1 MATQNPKI
9 QLGIEANADQAV
21 GEMNRVKGAAKGMAE
36 DVKRSGREGAD
47 ALNPMG
53 EGAKVAA
60 DKIDRSTKAMIQSI
74 QRTTVAMETGSRSSA
89 EYYRLLSQQ
98 RGIGGE
104 ALEPYIRQL
113 EAVQRK
119 QAEANAALLGGT
131 RGLND
136 MGMTAKQTTAA
147 LRQVPAQFTDII
159 VSLQG
164 GQAPLTVLLQQGG
177 QLKDVFG
184 GVGAAAQALGGY
196 ILGLV
201 NPFSVAAAAA
211 ATLGVAYYQG
221 AKESQA
227 FTATL
232 ITTGN
237 QAGVTAG
244 QLMGMAQAID
254 SVAGTQGNAAEVL
267 AQLAATGQ
275 VTGSSLRTAAQ
286 AAIEFERAGGQAAA
300 ETVKQFAELGKAPLQ
315 ATLKLNESMGYL
327 TKSTYEQIK
336 SLEEQGRTVEAARV
350 AQDAFADAL
359 NGRTPELLKNL
370 GLLERGWQ
378 GIKDKVTEAWD
389 AIKGIGREV
398 GVEGQASALNS
409 AVQSLEEQIRRRG
422 GTSSNVFNA
431 LTYGQTPYDRETEA
445 LRVQLATLKERQAIL
460 QSDERLLKSAAENQ
474 AQRAREV
481 KANAEWEKEGLKY
494 LDASTKMSRELVKIR
509 NEGVAAGRA
518 EAEIVKR
525 QAEYLASQA
534 KADPK
539 AKVDRTAEREAAE
552 ARKRDLEVIATRN
565 KLVEQTAKD
574 AMKAQADA
582 WKEADK
588 AAAAYGKQLDD
599 IELAGAALVTQAN
612 ERTDAVNAQIA
623 ATEFELS
630 LMGKSN
636 TERAI
641 AIKQY
646 QIEVDLK
653 KEIARIN
660 ATIASQED
668 KAYAINAVTAA
679 ANKAKANA
687 AAEVV
692 NAEFQ
697 RVSQQI
703 EQSLTD
709 ALMRGFESGKGF
721 AENLRDTV
729 ANMFKTLVLRPVI
742 QATVQGGL
750 NAVGLGG
757 TSGGGN
763 LLGTASN
770 AYSAYSS
777 LGTMGSLSSS
787 AGIASGMTYGTAAF
801 SQQSVMLAAQEA
813 GFSAAAGA
821 SAGAASGTIAAAAPY
836 VAAVLAIAAIAD
848 ATKGETRFGG
858 QYGYNFGDGLTDYRR
873 GGDFAGA
880 TLGVNRITGA
890 GSLGAQNDAAVS
902 SAINTTVLGI
912 NKRFEALGSGA
923 TLTAYQAGLET
934 SGKGRGGVFAGGTL
948 STGAKFGEDGSG
960 DLYAGTLF
968 ERTSTQSPDAQTA
981 ITNFGLDL
989 QQSAIQA
996 LQSAPDIPQAIK
1008 KLVTGI
1014 DAESLTAESASALLQ
1029 TIDAQI
1035 EGVNQLRSAFEAM
1048 GLEQFAD
1055 MGFDAASGLAAA
1067 AGGFEALGDSLS
1079 SYYQDFYTEAERT
1092 ANTTRQLTTR
1102 LAGFGI
1108 ELPTTREAY
1117 RALVEN
1123 ALASGNNELA
1133 AELLRMNGAFASIV
1147 PSAGDAATA
1156 IADAAAEI
1164 ARAAEDALKKAKT
1177 TALAQLD
1184 ASAQRERAA
1193 WQLQAEAAASLRNE
1207 VQGIFDTLATN
1218 IRELRSEATGPV
1230 QTAAQGRA
1238 FIASALAGVQAGAG
1252 LPDGSAL
1259 ADAISAS
1266 RGGLGMENFAS
1277 VADQRFEQLRLA
1289 GELAVLQEA
1298 AGDQLST
1305 AERQLLAAEEQIE
1318 QIDKTLVY
1326 WRQLLD
1332 GTQDGIDAT
1341 MSVADAVNNL
1351 RDLMFPDAAGAKNPD
1366 GTPAKPGFGGFVIGG
1381 GGSGTSANAALS
1393 RLGNTYYGAL
1403 GTVINDTAYI
1413 DRFDSINSFVNT
1425 LDFSAGN
1432 AAASAAAL
1440 QAAAQEYGVSA
1451 REIAIATGYKLEDV
1465 QALLPDLPKYA
1476 AGTNYVPQTG
1486 LALLHKGEAVIP
1498 AAQGAPWRGDS
1509 SSADLLA
1516 EMRAMRQALDAAH
1529 AQNAALSTEL
1539 LRHAERTANA
1549 ANGQTERP
1557 MLVEIAA

>member
-1 MATQNPKI
+1 MALNSLRTDANGCDKGKI
-9 QLGIEANADQAV
+9 TEAQYVELITELINLQPGVKDGIKAT
-21 GEMNRVKGAAKGMAE
+21 
-36 DVKRSGREGAD
+36 AD
-47 ALNPMG
+47 AL
-53 EGAKVAA
+53 
-60 DKIDRSTKAMIQSI
+60 KA
-74 QRTTVAMETGSRSSA
+74 
-89 EYYRLLSQQ
+89 
-98 RGIGGE
+98 
-104 ALEPYIRQL
+104 
-113 EAVQRK
+113 
-119 QAEANAALLGGT
+119 QAEAAANANVAFDAYFKFIEDKRLAGEAVT
-131 RGLND
+131 RG
-136 MGMTAKQTTAA
+136 AREYA
-147 LRQVPAQFTDII
+147 
-159 VSLQG
+159 
-164 GQAPLTVLLQQGG
+164 
-177 QLKDVFG
+177 
-184 GVGAAAQALGGY
+184 
-196 ILGLV
+196 
-201 NPFSVAAAAA
+201 
-211 ATLGVAYYQG
+211 
-221 AKESQA
+221 E
-227 FTATL
+227 
-232 ITTGN
+232 
-237 QAGVTAG
+237 
-244 QLMGMAQAID
+244 AID
-254 SVAGTQGNAAEVL
+254 
-267 AQLAATGQ
+267 AQ
-275 VTGSSLRTAAQ
+275 V
-286 AAIEFERAGGQAAA
+286 
-300 ETVKQFAELGKAPLQ
+300 
-315 ATLKLNESMGYL
+315 
-327 TKSTYEQIK
+327 
-336 SLEEQGRTVEAARV
+336 
-350 AQDAFADAL
+350 
-359 NGRTPELLKNL
+359 
-370 GLLERGWQ
+370 
-378 GIKDKVTEAWD
+378 
-389 AIKGIGREV
+389 
-398 GVEGQASALNS
+398 
-409 AVQSLEEQIRRRG
+409 
-422 GTSSNVFNA
+422 
-431 LTYGQTPYDRETEA
+431 
-445 LRVQLATLKERQAIL
+445 
-460 QSDERLLKSAAENQ
+460 
-474 AQRAREV
+474 
-481 KANAEWEKEGLKY
+481 
-494 LDASTKMSRELVKIR
+494 AST
-509 NEGVAAGRA
+509 
-518 EAEIVKR
+518 
-525 QAEYLASQA
+525 Q
-534 KADPK
+534 
-539 AKVDRTAEREAAE
+539 
-552 ARKRDLEVIATRN
+552 
-565 KLVEQTAKD
+565 
-574 AMKAQADA
+574 
-582 WKEADK
+582 
-588 AAAAYGKQLDD
+588 
-599 IELAGAALVTQAN
+599 
-612 ERTDAVNAQIA
+612 
-623 ATEFELS
+623 FELS
-630 LMGKSN
+630 LMGLSS

-641 AIKQY
+641 AIKQR
-646 QIEVDLK
+646 QIQIGLEKELEQIRRSNASADLK
-653 KEIARIN
+653 N
-660 ATIASQED
+660 A
-668 KAYAINAVTAA
+668 AIERVTAA
-679 ANKAKANA
+679 ADRAKANA

-692 NAEFQ
+692 NTEFQ

-709 ALMRGFESGKGF
+709 ALMRGFESGKDF
-721 AENLRDTV
+721 AKNLRDTLV
-729 ANMFKTLVLRPVI
+729 NMFKTLVLRPIISAVVNPVAGAI
-742 QATVQGGL
+742 TGSLGL
-750 NAVGLGG
+750 TGAANAG
-757 TSGGGN
+757 TSALSSIGSLASFSSAFGAGGAAGFGALMGGGF
-763 LLGTASN
+763 TEAV
-770 AYSAYSS
+770 
-777 LGTMGSLSSS
+777 S
-787 AGIASGMTYGTAAF
+787 AGFSTLLTGGSVGTAA
-801 SQQSVMLAAQEA
+801 A
-813 GFSAAAGA
+813 GL
-821 SAGAASGTIAAAAPY
+821 GTIAGALGPVFLGLGA
-836 VAAVLAIAAIAD
+836 LASVIGS
-848 ATKGETRFGG
+848 TKGETRFGG

-1164 ARAAEDALKKAKT
+1164 ARAAEDAQKKAKT
-1177 TALAQLD
+1177 TALAQLES
-1184 ASAQRERAA
+1184 SAQRERAA
-1193 WQLQAEAAASLRNE
+1193 WQLQADAAASLRNE
-1207 VQGIFDTLATN
+1207 VQGIFDTLTTN

-1238 FIASALAGVQAGAG
+1238 FIAAALAGVQAGAG

-1351 RDLMFPDAAGAKNPD
+1351 RDLMFPEQAAAVP
-1366 GTPAKPGFGGFVIGG
+1366 GTGGAKPGAGGFTIGG
-1381 GGSGTSANAALS
+1381 GGGANSTKTYADLS

-1403 GTVINDTAYI
+1403 GTAITDAGYV

-1425 LDFSAGN
+1425 LDFSVGN

-1440 QAAAQEYGVSA
+1440 SSAAQQFGVSA
-1451 REIAIATGYKLEDV
+1451 NEIAIATGYKLEDV